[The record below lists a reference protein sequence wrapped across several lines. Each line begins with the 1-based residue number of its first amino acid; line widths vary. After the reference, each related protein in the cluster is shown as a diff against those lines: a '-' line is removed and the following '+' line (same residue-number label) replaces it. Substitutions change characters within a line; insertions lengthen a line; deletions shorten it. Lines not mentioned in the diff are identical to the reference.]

1 MSTDEHAKSSFMTGG
16 FVLFRLYRIIEEG
29 VHAFS
34 LS

>member
-1 MSTDEHAKSSFMTGG
+1 MSYLQTAQKSIDAN
-16 FVLFRLYRIIEEG
+16 VRIRIIEEG